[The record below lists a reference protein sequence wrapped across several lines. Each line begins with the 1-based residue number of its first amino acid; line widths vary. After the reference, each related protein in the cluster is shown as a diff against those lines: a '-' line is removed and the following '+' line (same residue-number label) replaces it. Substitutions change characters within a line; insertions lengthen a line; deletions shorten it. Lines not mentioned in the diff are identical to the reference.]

1 MIAAVLAMGLTG
13 DRARCCTTPSLRLAR
28 APSTRLALREGLDE
42 AAVWQVR
49 AICSLC
55 LRGKGS
61 TRVRGTIYIL
71 RVMLRMLCTCRTHAL
86 FTTSSQALRR
96 QCVYHACGS
105 GMWTS

>member
-13 DRARCCTTPSLRLAR
+13 GRARCCTTPSLRLAR

-42 AAVWQVR
+42 AAVWQAR
-49 AICSLC
+49 AICTLF

-61 TRVRGTIYIL
+61 TQALGTVYTL
-71 RVMLRMLCTCRTHAL
+71 SVMLRMLCTCRTHAL
-86 FTTSSQALRR
+86 STTSSQALRR
-96 QCVYHACGS
+96 PCVYHACGS